1 MDNDK
6 FLKKFKGR
14 TEQVGKE
21 GIIGIMNNL
30 RMNIV
35 GNKEK
40 PKKHLSVRIKRKQY
54 PDNDY
59 SYVSSIVKEEFNKN
73 INFVPQI
80 KNYSLLLKIPNS
92 DENINANNNRYGKAN
107 LKINSN
113 VLKNNCYKINK
124 SMENPIKLFKFTEQN
139 KTRDKGIN
147 IDNKNINNNKKI
159 QLPLIISQKKEPE
172 NNIMN
177 KKKPLTKNYSYEKS
191 HMFGPILR
199 SNSNMLKGNSYRN
212 IQKIIINNDLNNKR
226 KNNFSQ
232 ENMNNEIRKQEFIN
246 SNNLSS
252 GNLINKDNNKN
263 EIDIAKT
270 YNKILNKLNNNYLL
284 LDSIK
289 NKINKIQKNN
299 SILDINNN
307 SEHKNINKNNHI
319 NDNNHNNNIIYNNNL
334 NKSYNINL
342 KDTNISNRIIN
353 NNELFFKG
361 KNGKRSFTSS
371 DSKPKL
377 LGLNNKLDV
386 INEEKDDDKSTIN
399 VINNDNKMLMRKQ
412 NFLEILMHQRYM
424 YQNKLPDNSRFKL
437 NSNF

>member
-6 FLKKFKGR
+6 FLKKFQGR

-80 KNYSLLLKIPNS
+80 KNYSLLLKMPNS
-92 DENINANNNRYGKAN
+92 DQNINATNNRYEKAN
-107 LKINSN
+107 LKLNSN
-113 VLKNNCYKINK
+113 VLKNNINKINK

-139 KTRDKGIN
+139 KTRDKRET
-147 IDNKNINNNKKI
+147 IDSKNINNNKKI

-177 KKKPLTKNYSYEKS
+177 KKIPLTKNYSYEKS
-191 HMFGPILR
+191 NMFGPILK
-199 SNSNMLKGNSYRN
+199 SNNNMLKVNSYRN

-232 ENMNNEIRKQEFIN
+232 ENMNNEIRKQEFNN

-270 YNKILNKLNNNYLL
+270 YNKILNKLDNNYLL

-307 SEHKNINKNNHI
+307 SEHKGVNKNNHI
-319 NDNNHNNNIIYNNNL
+319 NDNNHNNI
-334 NKSYNINL
+334 NINL

-353 NNELFFKG
+353 NNELFFKE

-399 VINNDNKMLMRKQ
+399 VKNNDNKMLMRKQ

>member
-6 FLKKFKGR
+6 FLKKFQGR

-80 KNYSLLLKIPNS
+80 KNYSLLLKMPNS
-92 DENINANNNRYGKAN
+92 DQNINATNNRYEKAN
-107 LKINSN
+107 LKLNSN
-113 VLKNNCYKINK
+113 VLKNNINKINK

-139 KTRDKGIN
+139 KTRDKRET
-147 IDNKNINNNKKI
+147 IDSKNINNNKEI

-177 KKKPLTKNYSYEKS
+177 KKIPLTKNYSYEKS
-191 HMFGPILR
+191 NMFGPILK
-199 SNSNMLKGNSYRN
+199 SNNNMLKVNSYRN
-212 IQKIIINNDLNNKR
+212 IQKIIINNGLNNKQ

-232 ENMNNEIRKQEFIN
+232 ENMNNEIRKQEFNN

-270 YNKILNKLNNNYLL
+270 YNKILNKLDNNYLL

-307 SEHKNINKNNHI
+307 SEHKGVNKNNHI
-319 NDNNHNNNIIYNNNL
+319 NDNNHNNI
-334 NKSYNINL
+334 NINL

-353 NNELFFKG
+353 NNELFFKE

-399 VINNDNKMLMRKQ
+399 VKNNDNKMLMRKQ

>member
-80 KNYSLLLKIPNS
+80 KNYSLLLKMPNS
-92 DENINANNNRYGKAN
+92 DQNINATNNRYEKAN
-107 LKINSN
+107 LKLNSN
-113 VLKNNCYKINK
+113 VLKNNINKINK

-139 KTRDKGIN
+139 KTRDKRET
-147 IDNKNINNNKKI
+147 IDSKNINNNKKI

-177 KKKPLTKNYSYEKS
+177 KKIPLTKNYSYEKS
-191 HMFGPILR
+191 NMFGPILK
-199 SNSNMLKGNSYRN
+199 SNNNMLKVNSYRN
-212 IQKIIINNDLNNKR
+212 IQKIIINNGLNNKQ

-232 ENMNNEIRKQEFIN
+232 ENMNNEIRKQEFNN

-270 YNKILNKLNNNYLL
+270 YNKILNKLDNNYLL

-307 SEHKNINKNNHI
+307 SEHKGVNKNNHI
-319 NDNNHNNNIIYNNNL
+319 NDNNHNNI
-334 NKSYNINL
+334 NINL

-353 NNELFFKG
+353 NNELFFKE

-399 VINNDNKMLMRKQ
+399 VKNNDNKMLMRKQ

>member
-6 FLKKFKGR
+6 FLKKFQGR

-80 KNYSLLLKIPNS
+80 KNYSLLLKMPNS
-92 DENINANNNRYGKAN
+92 DQNINATNNRYEKAN
-107 LKINSN
+107 LKLNSN
-113 VLKNNCYKINK
+113 VLKNNINKINK

-139 KTRDKGIN
+139 KTRDKRET
-147 IDNKNINNNKKI
+147 IDSKNINNNKKI

-177 KKKPLTKNYSYEKS
+177 KKIPLTKNYSYEKS
-191 HMFGPILR
+191 NMFGPILK
-199 SNSNMLKGNSYRN
+199 SNNNMLKVNSYRN
-212 IQKIIINNDLNNKR
+212 IQKIIINNGLNNKQ

-232 ENMNNEIRKQEFIN
+232 ENMNNEIRKQEFNN

-270 YNKILNKLNNNYLL
+270 YNKILNKLDNNYLL

-307 SEHKNINKNNHI
+307 SEHKGVNKNNHI
-319 NDNNHNNNIIYNNNL
+319 NDNNHNNI
-334 NKSYNINL
+334 NINL

-353 NNELFFKG
+353 NNELFFKE

-399 VINNDNKMLMRKQ
+399 VKNNDNKMLMRKQ

>member
-6 FLKKFKGR
+6 FLKKFQGR

-80 KNYSLLLKIPNS
+80 KNYSLLLKMPNS
-92 DENINANNNRYGKAN
+92 DQNINATNNRYEKAN
-107 LKINSN
+107 LKLNSN
-113 VLKNNCYKINK
+113 VLKNNINKINK

-139 KTRDKGIN
+139 KTRDKRET
-147 IDNKNINNNKKI
+147 IDSKNINNNKKI

-177 KKKPLTKNYSYEKS
+177 KKIPLTKNYSYEKS
-191 HMFGPILR
+191 NMFGPILK
-199 SNSNMLKGNSYRN
+199 SNNNMLKVNSYRN
-212 IQKIIINNDLNNKR
+212 IQKIIINNGLNNKQ

-232 ENMNNEIRKQEFIN
+232 ENMNNEIRKQEFNN

-270 YNKILNKLNNNYLL
+270 YNKILNKLDNNYLL

-307 SEHKNINKNNHI
+307 SEHKGVNKNYHI
-319 NDNNHNNNIIYNNNL
+319 NDNNHNNI
-334 NKSYNINL
+334 NINL

-353 NNELFFKG
+353 NNELFFKE

-399 VINNDNKMLMRKQ
+399 VKNNDNKMLMRKQ

>member
-6 FLKKFKGR
+6 FLKKFQGR

-80 KNYSLLLKIPNS
+80 KNYSLLLKMPNS
-92 DENINANNNRYGKAN
+92 DQNINATNNRYEKAN
-107 LKINSN
+107 LKLNSN
-113 VLKNNCYKINK
+113 VLKNNINKINK

-139 KTRDKGIN
+139 KTRDKRET
-147 IDNKNINNNKKI
+147 IDSKNINNNKKI

-172 NNIMN
+172 NNIVN
-177 KKKPLTKNYSYEKS
+177 KKIPLTKNYSYEKS
-191 HMFGPILR
+191 NMFGPILK
-199 SNSNMLKGNSYRN
+199 SNNNMLKVNSYRN
-212 IQKIIINNDLNNKR
+212 IQKIIINNGLNNKQ

-232 ENMNNEIRKQEFIN
+232 ENMNNEIRKQEFNN

-270 YNKILNKLNNNYLL
+270 YNKILNKLDNNYLL

-307 SEHKNINKNNHI
+307 SEHKGVNKNNHI
-319 NDNNHNNNIIYNNNL
+319 NDNNHNNI
-334 NKSYNINL
+334 NINL

-353 NNELFFKG
+353 NNELFFKE

-399 VINNDNKMLMRKQ
+399 VKNNDNKMLMRKQ